1 MELGRTDKIYGLSL
15 VYAPL
20 SSFSDRIPISN
31 YAIRCR
37 FASKSTHYRLFCLFC
52 SASQYSIACCFS
64 HIFHPTFI
72 DFQTIINYIQT
83 YYYIMKYCLHRD
95 NLMSATANP
104 TILTSKILYCHAC
117 RTDLERRAGRISAKR
132 GRRSRVRRLRTK
144 QKQGAPTRT
153 HAEKSTYD
161 SDMYNRAFPVGN
173 ALFFFAWDMMSLL
186 RLPRG
191 KLPLTFLAV
200 PAGEDRRVEC
210 PCQTVN
216 DFIGIRE
223 SVCGLFLFVQTHAPL
238 IVPPQ
243 QSRARKSKLQFLSGA
258 RARMFSALHMRLVAR

>member
-20 SSFSDRIPISN
+20 SSFSDRTPISN

-95 NLMSATANP
+95 KLMSATANL

-117 RTDLERRAGRISAKR
+117 RTDLERRAGRISAKH

-144 QKQGAPTRT
+144 QKQGAPTSRVLIKQYLQKFPKWGRFGVTSVTPFLLLPVHPEGCTPAHRT
-153 HAEKSTYD
+153 
-161 SDMYNRAFPVGN
+161 
-173 ALFFFAWDMMSLL
+173 
-186 RLPRG
+186 
-191 KLPLTFLAV
+191 
-200 PAGEDRRVEC
+200 
-210 PCQTVN
+210 
-216 DFIGIRE
+216 
-223 SVCGLFLFVQTHAPL
+223 
-238 IVPPQ
+238 
-243 QSRARKSKLQFLSGA
+243 
-258 RARMFSALHMRLVAR
+258 